1 MNEMSRNSRLITTMI
16 LVALFLGSTLSVLP
30 IHAATSG
37 TLVWV
42 KPDLVAPGGPI
53 ELDASGL
60 AAGGASVYFYL
71 SENGDSET
79 TSGDIYA
86 GKVATADLA
95 DSITIWVPSAAPAGL
110 YYIKATDIQGTG
122 KSAIVTGDTVE
133 VVTEF
138 PSVTI
143 NVDDTPGNFDD
154 YPEIAVKSAG
164 DYETVTIYWDAFS
177 GDPSGPFDLVSGKY
191 TINKDSDD
199 WSVPDGYKGD
209 HKVIIY
215 LEDDDTFA
223 TYVTFTME
231 PSADFT
237 SASGAYSILADAADE
252 TITIEG
258 HGFPK
263 GTIDADVGVSVTS
276 KTFTGATLWE
286 DTALVDDDVD
296 VGDGDPDAKGYFTL
310 DARVDGVDAGTIS
323 VNVKVGSATETFTDV
338 LLSSKVQDP
347 FTKIKETKLTK
358 SEAIN
363 SKTLGVWLI
372 NLPADEPILV
382 EMEGNVTDALID
394 DVTDA
399 NGAFKQAPTLV
410 NWPGDTYQ
418 VRVTVGAF
426 SKIMGTFKILPDFEV
441 QDIDGD
447 ELTEST
453 VGTGYQLIGTGFPA
467 NAELGYVYWG
477 TKKVAIDI
485 VVDVD
490 GLVTVTVNDDGD
502 DLTVPH
508 VSGGGKAVAV
518 KITGTDVNLNKAIEA
533 TSSVVINPSLLEE
546 DDDGDN
552 VGFLDTTADPVWTD
566 FNADPLIFPGHPV
579 KIAGYGWLADE
590 TVTVKL
596 YDGNDKLLGSATVT
610 SGGKAGSN
618 GDLTLVCWLPAAKAM
633 KLSVADAYLT
643 IAGSGDNTE
652 DSIAFTTTAIEDDDS
667 TGMLIFGIEADG
679 DLDLSVKVDDVQT
692 VAGVG
697 FWSTSV
703 DLRIDDAKQKSVT
716 ATYGY
721 FKTTMTIPELEG
733 SKAGIEYAFDSNKA
747 DASEMVF
754 VVKPKIVASPV
765 KGYPD
770 SDFVI
775 TGKGFSDD
783 EDVSLV
789 WSGTDEEL
797 DAVDAADID
806 TGTFTMTL
814 TVPVAVAQAYKVSAI
829 VLDETW
835 ASTTYTVLDENAANT
850 TKTLDEILAEITA
863 LNIAGLNTKVTAATT
878 AANAAT
884 AAANAATA
892 AATAAG
898 TKVDTLSAAVAAAG
912 TKADAATAA
921 ATAAGTKA
929 DAATAAAT
937 SAAASAKSAAD
948 ATTGLTTLVYA
959 AIGASLVA
967 ALAAIVALMQ
977 ISRKIA

>member
-1 MNEMSRNSRLITTMI
+1 MI

-30 IHAATSG
+30 IGHAAMTG
-37 TLVWV
+37 TLILER
-42 KPDLVAPGGPI
+42 PDLVAPGGPI
-53 ELDASGL
+53 ELDTSGL
-60 AAGGASVYFYL
+60 DDAGPIIHFYL
-71 SENGDSET
+71 SENGDSEIT
-79 TSGDIYA
+79 TGDIYA
-86 GKVATADLA
+86 GNVAKADLG
-95 DSITIWVPSAAPAGL
+95 DSTTIWVPSAAPAGE
-110 YYIKATDIQGTG
+110 YYIKATDIKGTG
-122 KSAIVTGDTVE
+122 KPARVAGDTVE

-143 NVDDTPGNFDD
+143 NADDTPGEFGD

-164 DYETVTIYWDAFS
+164 DYDTVTVYFGAFS
-177 GDPSGPFDLVSGKY
+177 SDPSDAFDLVSGKY
-191 TINKDSDD
+191 TINKGDAEV
-199 WSVPDGYKGD
+199 WSVPDAYKGD
-209 HKVIIY
+209 HKIIAF
-215 LEDDDTFA
+215 LEGDKTFA

-231 PSADFT
+231 PSAGFT
-237 SASGAYSILADAADE
+237 SASGAYSITADAADQII
-252 TITIEG
+252 TITG

-263 GTIDADVGVSVTS
+263 GTIDKDVGVSVTS
-276 KTFTGATLWE
+276 KTFTGTTLWE
-286 DTALVDDDVD
+286 DTAILEDDVD
-296 VGDGDPDAKGYFTL
+296 VDETDAKGSFEL
-310 DARVDGVDAGTIS
+310 EARVDGVNAGTLS
-323 VNVKVGSATETFTDV
+323 VAIKVDGTTQSFTDK
-338 LLSSKVQDP
+338 LLSSKEQDP
-347 FTKIKETKLTK
+347 FASIKETKLTK
-358 SEAIN
+358 TEAVN
-363 SKTLGVWLI
+363 GKTLGVWMI
-372 NLPADEPILV
+372 NLPADTAVLV
-382 EMEGNVTDALID
+382 EMIGTDTTAELITD
-394 DVTDA
+394 GTDA
-399 NGAFKQAPTLV
+399 NGAFKKAPTLE

-418 VRVTVGAF
+418 VRATVGART
-426 SKIMGTFKILPDFEV
+426 KIIGTFKILPDFEV
-441 QDIDGD
+441 QDLDTPAG

-453 VGTGYQLIGTGFPA
+453 VGTGYQLIGTGFPV
-467 NAELGYVYWG
+467 NAELDYVYWG

-518 KITGTDVNLNKAIEA
+518 KITGTDTNLDKAIEA

-546 DDDGDN
+546 DDDDN
-552 VGFLDTTADPVWTD
+552 DVGFLDTTADPVWTD
-566 FNADPLIFPGHPV
+566 FTAAADDTLIFPGHPV

-633 KLSVADAYLT
+633 KLSVEDAYLT

-733 SKAGIEYAFDSNKA
+733 SKDGIDYRFDSNKA

-775 TGKGFSDD
+775 TGKGFTDG
-783 EDVSLV
+783 EEVSLV

-797 DAVDAADID
+797 DAVDGDDID

-814 TVPVAVAQAYKVSAI
+814 TVPTAVAQAYKVSAI
-829 VLDETW
+829 VFDDETW

-948 ATTGLTTLVYA
+948 AATGLTTLVYA
-959 AIGASLVA
+959 AIGASLIA